1 METLL
6 HRPLVA
12 TSLFL
17 LLALLASGGVTA
29 VGVLLFLATLSSA
42 VVCLASFF
50 GPRLAL
56 VVALGC
62 CLLLI
67 ASFLRLFLGGP
78 L

>member
-1 METLL
+1 METFL

-17 LLALLASGGVTA
+17 LFALLASCGVTA
-29 VGVLLFLATLSSA
+29 VGVLLFLATLSTG
-42 VVCLASFF
+42 VVCLASFL

-67 ASFLRLFLGGP
+67 ASFFRLLLGGP
-78 L
+78 I